1 MNTVSKNFLQFKTC
15 LEYNFKF
22 FMREKKAAK
31 RSDIFFEFGT
41 VFLMNVITGVWICLS
56 ILQDCSLFLF
66 SQKIIFMHI
75 LVFAWSIISS
85 FSMHLFVVDNQ
96 QHKRFFSVL
105 PVAWFIRSLSYFC
118 LSLFIFLIPVI
129 ILSLTVAI
137 FFTFNFGFITG
148 VTTFFSILIT
158 GISALFISG
167 LLFVFLKFTFT
178 ENIFFIVIAI
188 SESIGFFAIKFL
200 LMYGIRNA
208 DFFDEKFIF
217 VPGINHIWV
226 LYKNMNSQ
234 YIFSQTIFFVSFA
247 FIVFFYSLILNVYL
261 TRKPKVRMNGNT
273 KIKQLFFSNSN
284 TDKLITALY
293 KKIIKNDV
301 ICKKNLYMQISKIL
315 TFPILVLLISLR
327 IGNTAKFD
335 INQYMLMFIFFVAGS
350 AEIIISGY
358 YSTKPEANWI
368 VKLFNEEYH
377 FFNLKRIYYTLRI
390 KKLLLILIPLI
401 VCSYLILFGLNIAAI
416 FTTAV
421 ILFSFFIFYFTM
433 IQIFSDR
440 VPFVRNETDIITD
453 VNSVSMKAWIFIP
466 LIYIGFKKTFQNY
479 LGMII
484 FSIALILFAVFQYR
498 RAYCKLKNT
507 NSKGDT
513 DNK

>member
-1 MNTVSKNFLQFKTC
+1 MNAVSKNFLQFKTC

-105 PVAWFIRSLSYFC
+105 PVAWFIRSLSYFY

-200 LMYGIRNA
+200 LMCGIRNA

-217 VPGINHIWV
+217 VPGINHIWA

-234 YIFSQTIFFVSFA
+234 HIFSQSLFFVSFA
-247 FIVFFYSLILNVYL
+247 FIVFLYSFILNIYL
-261 TRKPKVRMNGNT
+261 TRKPKVRINGNT
-273 KIKQLFFSNSN
+273 KIKQPSFSNSN
-284 TDKLITALY
+284 ADKLITALY
-293 KKIIKNDV
+293 KKIIKSDV

-327 IGNTAKFD
+327 IGNAAKFD
-335 INQYMLMFIFFVAGS
+335 INQYVLMFIFFVAGS

-358 YSTKPEANWI
+358 Y
-368 VKLFNEEYH
+368 LQDR
-377 FFNLKRIYYTLRI
+377 KRI
-390 KKLLLILIPLI
+390 
-401 VCSYLILFGLNIAAI
+401 GL
-416 FTTAV
+416 
-421 ILFSFFIFYFTM
+421 
-433 IQIFSDR
+433 
-440 VPFVRNETDIITD
+440 
-453 VNSVSMKAWIFIP
+453 
-466 LIYIGFKKTFQNY
+466 
-479 LGMII
+479 
-484 FSIALILFAVFQYR
+484 
-498 RAYCKLKNT
+498 
-507 NSKGDT
+507 
-513 DNK
+513 